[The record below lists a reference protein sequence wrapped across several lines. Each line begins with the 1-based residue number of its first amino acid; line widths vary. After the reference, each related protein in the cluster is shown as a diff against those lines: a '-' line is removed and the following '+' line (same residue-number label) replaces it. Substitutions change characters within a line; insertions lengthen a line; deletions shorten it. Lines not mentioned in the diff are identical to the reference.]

1 MPIFGKSKIG
11 DSCFIDP
18 DALIGYPH
26 NSERKKNKD
35 EMMEGATVSLDIEGC
50 VIGSNS
56 IIRPGAIYSTAK
68 VGNNTRTGHNFLIR
82 ENTIIGDGCLI
93 GTNVVIDNDC
103 NIGDNCSFQTGAY
116 IPTGSKIGNRVF
128 LGPNASLTNDKTPLR
143 TEYNPEPITI
153 EDDATIGSNA
163 TLMPGITVG
172 EGAFVAGGA
181 VVTKD
186 VPAWTLA
193 KGCPAIFSELPE
205 SLKKPNRL
213 G

>member
-18 DALIGYPH
+18 NALIGYPH
-26 NSERKKNKD
+26 STELNLLEDSPD
-35 EMMEGATVSLDIEGC
+35 EIEGC
-50 VIGSNS
+50 EIGNDSVIRS
-56 IIRPGAIYSTAK
+56 GAIYSTAK
-68 VGNNTRTGHNFLIR
+68 IGKNTRTGHNFLIR
-82 ENTIIGDGCLI
+82 ENTTVGDGCLI

-103 NIGDNCSFQTGAY
+103 MIGNNCSFQTGAY
-116 IPTGSKIGNRVF
+116 IPTGTKIGSRVF
-128 LGPNASLTNDKTPLR
+128 LGPNASITNDKSPLR
-143 TEYNPEPITI
+143 TEYKPEPITI
-153 EDDATIGSNA
+153 EDDVTIGSNA
-163 TLMPGITVG
+163 TLMPGITIG
-172 EGAFVAGGA
+172 KGAFVAGGA